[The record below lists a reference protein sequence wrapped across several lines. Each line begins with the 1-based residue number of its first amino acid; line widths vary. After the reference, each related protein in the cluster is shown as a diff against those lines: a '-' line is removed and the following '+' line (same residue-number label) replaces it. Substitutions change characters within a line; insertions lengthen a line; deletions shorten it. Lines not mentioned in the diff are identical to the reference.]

1 MLAGEGAGAILLLPV
16 DVEAQVLPSVST
28 DCWGSGDSSLL
39 SGRGGSS
46 GSPLALCSY
55 YPGWKRQECLYF
67 FPLGLHGH
75 CSREGCPLY
84 EAISDTTPA
93 KGGKNVSLLPNGSA
107 SVDSLFGLLWQPPV
121 GSGWAPYYR
130 WVRVIWSG
138 LFSWPLLVWGGWY
151 HSFVLFFLGVCLEYS
166 SYYVK

>member
-1 MLAGEGAGAILLLPV
+1 MLAGEGAGAILLLPI

-93 KGGKNVSLLPNGSA
+93 KGGKSVSLLPNGSA
-107 SVDSLFGLLWQPPV
+107 SVDSLFGLLWQPPSWEWV
-121 GSGWAPYYR
+121 GTSLQVGKSDMVWALQLAFAGMRGLIPQFCFVFPWCLSG
-130 WVRVIWSG
+130 V
-138 LFSWPLLVWGGWY
+138 
-151 HSFVLFFLGVCLEYS
+151 
-166 SYYVK
+166 